1 MNEEMDAVLN
11 QDFLWI
17 LYAVCLLLVV
27 RWKSPSSCNGLF
39 YFIETYMNEWQKR
52 KWDYSC
58 WLNNYYS
65 HALPIESVCTEKW
78 CRALFGCT
86 PTKWLLSSLSASD
99 GKEPNSAKQI
109 GPQGI
114 SRIRAKHN
122 GEFIFCSFS
131 DNILGFLCWKIL
143 PALSCSSLYWQDV
156 FLFWP
161 SRWFNARL
169 AIRWQMWPLR
179 RCIKADHN
187 PASWHWHCLSTE
199 CSGPVWFGTAGSSV
213 HNSLHFVVSTICW

>member
-1 MNEEMDAVLN
+1 M
-11 QDFLWI
+11 QG
-17 LYAVCLLLVV
+17 VV
-27 RWKSPSSCNGLF
+27 WV
-39 YFIETYMNEWQKR
+39 
-52 KWDYSC
+52 
-58 WLNNYYS
+58 
-65 HALPIESVCTEKW
+65 H
-78 CRALFGCT
+78 T
-86 PTKWLLSSLSASD
+86 PTEWLLSSQSASD

-122 GEFIFCSFS
+122 WEFIFCSFS
-131 DNILGFLCWKIL
+131 DNILGFLCWKML
-143 PALSCSSLYWQDV
+143 PALSSFCWRDV

-187 PASWHWHCLSTE
+187 PASWHWHCLSIE
-199 CSGPVWFGTAGSSV
+199 CSGPVWFGTAGSTVCTTVYILWSPPYVDNRKISPQLCSSPPAIGARTRTPVPYNIWQSV
-213 HNSLHFVVSTICW
+213 SCKYPCRMNEKLNIGLQFCFLHFTQICRTRYLHLAQ